1 MLIQQTTNLEKVK
14 QKAEGKFSPLGN
26 FVSLCK
32 RKNKNLESTKLVGVS
47 SDKKIINSSWAE
59 KKTNLS
65 VCFLISYGQFV
76 TSLTAMEQTKRLPI
90 GLYKEGFLGVVSS
103 RYRVFEVTNP
113 NLLSEYLK
121 LIFKKE
127 LTELW
132 LLYMYFGGIRGELS
146 WKDFV
151 KFPISVT
158 PLEAQKKVVNKYATL
173 ERVIQLRKKINKN
186 LERWI
191 QCLFHVIFDNLEEFT
206 NEAFGSLFQISKV
219 GRPPRSNKYLEEL

>member
-1 MLIQQTTNLEKVK
+1 
-14 QKAEGKFSPLGN
+14 
-26 FVSLCK
+26 
-32 RKNKNLESTKLVGVS
+32 
-47 SDKKIINSSWAE
+47 
-59 KKTNLS
+59 
-65 VCFLISYGQFV
+65 
-76 TSLTAMEQTKRLPI
+76 MEQTKRLPI
-90 GLYKEGFLGVVSS
+90 GLYKEGCLWVVSS

-132 LLYMYFGGIRGELS
+132 LLYMCFGGIRGELS

-158 PLEAQKKVVNKYATL
+158 PLEAQKKVVNKYETL

-191 QCLFHVIFDNLEEFT
+191 QCLFHIIFDNLEEFT
-206 NEAFGSLFQISKV
+206 NEAFGSLFQISKG
-219 GRPPRSNKYLEEL
+219 GRPPRSSKYLEELYFCQEGGIPFLQVKDISKSKCKFLTFTSEQLTEEDFNKCRGIFLGGGTSFFVITELKKQLKI